1 MLHTKQKQYN
11 EAELLFNEALEVR
24 KNNLGDDYPDTLE
37 SKNDLAVL
45 YKEQARYD
53 DAEQLLLE
61 AVKGRRLKLG
71 DTHPR
76 TLESWNNL
84 IELYESWNK
93 PEKAEEYRA
102 KLPQTE
108 AVEQ

>member
-45 YKEQARYD
+45 YKEQGDYD
-53 DAEQLLLE
+53 KAGPLLLK
-61 AVKGRRLKLG
+61 VVNGRRLKLG
-71 DTHPR
+71 DTHPHAMEDPNQNLQS
-76 TLESWNNL
+76 LE
-84 IELYESWNK
+84 
-93 PEKAEEYRA
+93 
-102 KLPQTE
+102 
-108 AVEQ
+108 